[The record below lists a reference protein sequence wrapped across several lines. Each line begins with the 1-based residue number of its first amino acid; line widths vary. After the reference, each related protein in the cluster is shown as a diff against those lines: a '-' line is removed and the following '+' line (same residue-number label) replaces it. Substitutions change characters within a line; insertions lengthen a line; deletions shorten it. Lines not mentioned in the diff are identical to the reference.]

1 MLLTNCVFCTKAEIL
16 NLCPIHPEVERLM
29 VDFLCWHVAPECFL
43 MAIAGFVGC
52 LNSGMSQGQGYLEP
66 TQSYTLLQKYQKI
79 RILG

>member
-1 MLLTNCVFCTKAEIL
+1 
-16 NLCPIHPEVERLM
+16 M

-66 TQSYTLLQKYQKI
+66 TQSYTLASVQYVLQKYQKI
-79 RILG
+79 RIYGITLEVQY